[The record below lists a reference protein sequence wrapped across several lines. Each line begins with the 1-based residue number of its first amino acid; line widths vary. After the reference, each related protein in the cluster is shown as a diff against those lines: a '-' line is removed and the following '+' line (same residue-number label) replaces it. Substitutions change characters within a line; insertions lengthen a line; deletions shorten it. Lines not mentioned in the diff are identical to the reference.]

1 MINSLRWSYCRL
13 GKRVHFLLTAQRS
26 VISLEMIISQNSIT
40 LTLFRNY
47 MSQIIFLEYIF
58 CLIYQKN
65 ILQSESWRIMFTW
78 SEKQKKSG
86 WTTKTKVHS
95 IILPIE
101 HGKEHLL
108 FFPRYSVKRFDKFT
122 DHNKDNGYF
131 RKKKNGKKRQ
141 RQLDQTTARRM
152 SKEKRKEKDKQH
164 ETF

>member
-108 FFPRYSVKRFDKFT
+108 FFQGIASKGLINSQIIIKTMVIF
-122 DHNKDNGYF
+122 G
-131 RKKKNGKKRQ
+131 KKNGKKRQ
-141 RQLDQTTARRM
+141 RQLDQTMARRM